1 MSLDCPWTLSH
12 SHLTVT
18 LTLPFMRLL
27 LLSNSHC
34 FDISLFLL
42 ANDLCLFKI
51 LPLTSLHTDTEARMT
66 PAFFSRKHV
75 FSENFGLHYVLPH
88 WLHTTQTD
96 DCFDPANRDHDM
108 NKNQFCQW
116 HWSWQWCDLVIAL
129 GALSV
134 PVILIW
140 LALLTYQILQ
150 YLNKPLF
157 QKKKIVI
164 PGRETILQQ
173 TSNYF
178 QLLPWDTALED
189 QYSILTRA
197 AISTNL
203 QDLLLYESWGSSLE
217 VVVLSMITAKTI
229 AHIVRVNDG
238 TSNWHRQRNLNQYSD
253 KQRPMHLN

>member
-51 LPLTSLHTDTEARMT
+51 LPLTSLHTDTEVRMT

-75 FSENFGLHYVLPH
+75 FSENFGLHYVLPP

-157 QKKKIVI
+157 QKKKKDCDPW
-164 PGRETILQQ
+164 PG
-173 TSNYF
+173 NYIATDI
-178 QLLPWDTALED
+178 QLLSTPSLRHCTGGSIFNIDTSSNFHQFARLA
-189 QYSILTRA
+189 SIW
-197 AISTNL
+197 IM
-203 QDLLLYESWGSSLE
+203 G
-217 VVVLSMITAKTI
+217 I
-229 AHIVRVNDG
+229 
-238 TSNWHRQRNLNQYSD
+238 
-253 KQRPMHLN
+253 